1 MTLNSVVLMA
11 GYSKRMGKLKQHV
24 VLNGKS
30 FLTHIIEKL
39 NFFNSKI
46 STKIFVG
53 QESDR
58 VGEKQVKDSGSLW
71 VVNPNPEEGP
81 LSSIRLAIERV
92 QPDSAIMIWPT
103 DHPLIEKETVGLLIK
118 AWEKEPDL
126 ITLPSD
132 GNHRGHP
139 AIFPHWC
146 FDYFKTIELE
156 KGAKA
161 LLQMFPNKIN
171 YVLTKDIW
179 ITRNI
184 NTPELLEEA
193 NASLIKKF

>member
-1 MTLNSVVLMA
+1 MTLTSVVLMA

-24 VLNGKS
+24 ILNGKS

-39 NFFNSKI
+39 SLFNSKI
-46 STKIFVG
+46 SSKIFVG

-58 VGEKQVKDSGSLW
+58 LGEKQVKEAGGLW
-71 VVNPNPEEGP
+71 LVNPKPEDGP
-81 LSSIRLAIERV
+81 LSSIRLAV
-92 QPDSAIMIWPT
+92 DNTFKDSAIMIWPT
-103 DHPLIEKETVGLLIK
+103 DHPLIERETVDLLIK

-132 GNHRGHP
+132 GTHRGHP

-146 FDYFKTIELE
+146 FDYFKRIELE

-161 LLQMFPNKIN
+161 LLQMFPDKIN

-184 NTPELLEEA
+184 NTPELLEAA
-193 NASLIKKF
+193 NSSLNKE